1 MTLTISNKLPKT
13 DENGLAHLEGRFAEE
28 TDEHVIVVGIVR
40 TDRIT
45 DVLHDDNNPRI
56 VKVALLHVEALT
68 NNGDAQKVEKIL
80 RGVYQARTGKKELPF
95 EGDDDADA
103 ED

>member
-1 MTLTISNKLPKT
+1 MTITIANKLPKT
-13 DENGLAHLEGRFAEE
+13 DENGLAHLEGMFAEH
-28 TDEHVIVVGIVR
+28 TDDHVMVVGIVR

-56 VKVALLHVEALT
+56 VKVSLLHVEALT
-68 NNGDAQKVEKIL
+68 NADDAKRVEKIL

-95 EGDDDADA
+95 EDDDTDSQ
-103 ED
+103 D

>member
-1 MTLTISNKLPKT
+1 MTLTIANKLPKT
-13 DENGLAHLEGRFAEE
+13 DENGLAHLEGRFAEN
-28 TDEHVIVVGIVR
+28 TDEHVIIVGIIR

-56 VKVALLHVEALT
+56 VNVALLHVEALGH
-68 NNGDAQKVEKIL
+68 GDAEKAEKML

-95 EGDDDADA
+95 EDDDADA